1 MYESCKVSVTQAF
14 WLNASTTVVARIHL
28 RVNMFIASLLIAL
41 LACCSPTSG
50 EVWED
55 VQVPCES
62 LWSAAAITTWQ
73 PNRRYTITNCPVNIT
88 SPSPIFT
95 VVLPTLT
102 SNTSTHTTCGSNNE
116 NVAYFGSIAVTVL
129 GGTVAPRFVL
139 PSSVPTSQQIHVV
152 NVSMVL
158 DGVSVRLQGSL
169 SPDGAPLGGMDP
181 LREGGLLMA
190 IIAHS
195 WWNVSLQIR
204 HSIMMVTPGW
214 IFNWTSDDAR
224 SVTKRIAGLVAL
236 SIIPSSPPAC
246 NSSSG
251 GAYLVVSNSSVNMT
265 GVIGVSVL
273 FHIDLTSGSSTSTVA
288 AVHNVHFQ
296 IEKASRVG
304 FELFSNEADMCTT
317 LTTEL
322 KLRLSEQFIFLV
334 SGVGDSDYDLGEG
347 TTVTNVSCALTSS
360 TVSIAYNPDK
370 RCRGNRSR
378 MDAGVAHLRGHGV
391 VRAVSF
397 VLSSSEPHSV
407 VVAPL
412 LVPTPTTVVVS
423 DSWSR
428 AFVFGISLANTAT
441 DVAVN
446 ATGTQTECTVVA
458 SDFAT
463 YFMLFNI
470 AVLLRSSINVSDAS
484 FATIATGGTG
494 MLGRVAGVVV
504 LEYVNSTINAQTA
517 LTSLRLSVQSQPGNG
532 TKLMATSTSMFYV
545 KGGMMDCN
553 TSLRHCSFIG
563 NAVGGVLQ
571 GPPLLMVTISV
582 VTYLPVAKEF
592 NITNTTL
599 LLLNC
604 SMTSM
609 VAVNAIPVSTS
620 PLMSTFMIIASVAL
634 VVAPILTISSTIE
647 VAQCAASIAALEIQ
661 GSVPL
666 KRSALGAMLSSTPIP
681 SEGMLKLVTASSGY
695 GPEQSTLIE
704 LLRLSPYRNVTVIV
718 TQTNLTMVPDA
729 FYLSTSSGFEGA
741 FVVILPRTLIND
753 SSIFLSECSFQNPSR
768 SANHEPQS
776 TGAAFFL
783 SSIVGAVGPSIINN
797 SVVSATSMTTFAHGM
812 TTGEGELV
820 FGVGAMIMLSEL
832 DVRSYANDAPPARE
846 LHQSPLV
853 ALQPTTSAFIPPTV
867 TNMVV
872 QPGSCIVVHDS
883 TFRGFQ
889 NLTTNVLFPAPT
901 SLTNASLR
909 GLSSWLAPWMAGYCG
924 GDSSVDKR
932 ILLSCVMWSYPST
945 AHDGSSIPPLRPAT
959 KVMAALRAIPPSNIR
974 ISSCGN
980 SFTSTP
986 ELTVSHPP
994 HAAGAPPATMSVV
1007 QRGINGILG
1016 FTSSAAAAV
1025 SAVLG
1030 GGGMVAADFQA
1041 LALMGV
1047 SPCAPSNLQ
1056 SSSSISRYI
1065 LVSPFY
1071 DLGDEAQIVG
1081 GIGLV
1086 LVVVL
1091 LQHSVRAT
1099 TSNVVTSNSFTD
1111 ATCHNKEGRDE
1122 ENAKDLVAPRRKSIF
1137 DEFME
1142 FITSILQ
1149 QYPKHSYTIAVIL
1162 IPGVWRSTIAIL
1174 LQGGDGAAW
1183 GAAGSI
1189 IVAIIGACSVVW
1201 SSSRHG
1207 LVKSLQ
1213 KDDGEGAQWWYLEA
1227 AAVSLQNCYAD

>member
-1 MYESCKVSVTQAF
+1 
-14 WLNASTTVVARIHL
+14 
-28 RVNMFIASLLIAL
+28 MFIASLLIAL

-139 PSSVPTSQQIHVV
+139 PSSSVPTSQQIHVV

-181 LREGGLLMA
+181 LRAGGLLMA

-204 HSIMMVTPGW
+204 HSVMMVTPGW
-214 IFNWTSDDAR
+214 IFNWTQADAR
-224 SVTKRIAGLVAL
+224 SVMKRIAGIVAL
-236 SIIPSSPPAC
+236 STIPSSPTAC

-251 GAYLVVSNSSVNMT
+251 GAYLVVSNSSVSMT

-347 TTVTNVSCALTSS
+347 TTVTNVSCVITSS

-370 RCRGNRSR
+370 RCRGYRSR

-397 VLSSSEPHSV
+397 VLSSSEPHSFV

-423 DSWSR
+423 DLWSR
-428 AFVFGISLANTAT
+428 AFVFGISLVNTTT
-441 DVAVN
+441 DVAVMV
-446 ATGTQTECTVVA
+446 TGTRTECTVVA
-458 SDFAT
+458 SDYAA
-463 YFMLFNI
+463 YFMLFSI
-470 AVLLRSSINVSDAS
+470 AVLLRSSINLSDANIT
-484 FATIATGGTG
+484 TIATGGTG
-494 MLGRVAGVVV
+494 MLGRVAGVIV
-504 LEYVNSTINAQTA
+504 LEYVNSTINARTT
-517 LTSLRLSVQSQPGNG
+517 LTSLRVSVQSQPGNG
-532 TKLMATSTSMFYV
+532 TGLMATSTSMFYV
-545 KGGMMDCN
+545 KGGMMDSN
-553 TSLRHCSFIG
+553 TSLQHSSFVG
-563 NAVGGVLQ
+563 NAMGGVLQ

-599 LLLNC
+599 MLLNC

-609 VAVNAIPVSTS
+609 VAVNAISTS
-620 PLMSTFMIIASVAL
+620 PLMSSTFMITVSVAL
-634 VVAPILTISSTIE
+634 VVAPMLTISSTIE
-647 VAQCAASIAALEIQ
+647 VAQCTASIAALEIQ

-718 TQTNLTMVPDA
+718 TQTNLTTVPDA

-741 FVVILPRTLIND
+741 FVIILPRTLIND

-783 SSIVGAVGPSIINN
+783 SAIVGAVGPSIINN
-797 SVVSATSMTTFAHGM
+797 SVVSATRMTTFAHGM

-820 FGVGAMIMLSEL
+820 FGVGAMIMMSGL
-832 DVRSYANDAPPARE
+832 DIRSYANDAPSARE

-853 ALQPTTSAFIPPTV
+853 ALQPTTSAFIPLTV

-909 GLSSWLAPWMAGYCG
+909 GLSSWVAPLMTEYC
-924 GDSSVDKR
+924 DPSVDR
-932 ILLSCVMWSYPST
+932 RLLLSCVMWSYPST
-945 AHDGSSIPPLRPAT
+945 AHDGSS
-959 KVMAALRAIPPSNIR
+959 
-974 ISSCGN
+974 
-980 SFTSTP
+980 
-986 ELTVSHPP
+986 
-994 HAAGAPPATMSVV
+994 
-1007 QRGINGILG
+1007 
-1016 FTSSAAAAV
+1016 
-1025 SAVLG
+1025 
-1030 GGGMVAADFQA
+1030 
-1041 LALMGV
+1041 
-1047 SPCAPSNLQ
+1047 
-1056 SSSSISRYI
+1056 
-1065 LVSPFY
+1065 
-1071 DLGDEAQIVG
+1071 
-1081 GIGLV
+1081 
-1086 LVVVL
+1086 
-1091 LQHSVRAT
+1091 
-1099 TSNVVTSNSFTD
+1099 
-1111 ATCHNKEGRDE
+1111 
-1122 ENAKDLVAPRRKSIF
+1122 
-1137 DEFME
+1137 
-1142 FITSILQ
+1142 
-1149 QYPKHSYTIAVIL
+1149 
-1162 IPGVWRSTIAIL
+1162 
-1174 LQGGDGAAW
+1174 
-1183 GAAGSI
+1183 
-1189 IVAIIGACSVVW
+1189 
-1201 SSSRHG
+1201 
-1207 LVKSLQ
+1207 
-1213 KDDGEGAQWWYLEA
+1213 
-1227 AAVSLQNCYAD
+1227 